1 MNMKKKK
8 IIYPLFAVLVFLLT
22 AIVIAQAAGTP
33 GSSTDPLVTKS
44 YVDQQI
50 ALLSS
55 RIGSSGTSSGG
66 GTVDNAAVGQLQTDV
81 GDLTKFVIDALT
93 DIENVKS
100 RMTTL
105 ESRVATLESGFI
117 VVQMNKGQ
125 KLMLNSGS
133 FAILRSGQAT
143 AFKGESGTLVDV
155 SSGADLLDGANIP
168 VQHLV
173 VTPKGD
179 GRGMTIK
186 STTAYL
192 VIMGKYTIQ

>member
-1 MNMKKKK
+1 MKKKK
-8 IIYPLFAVLVFLLT
+8 VIYPLFAVLLFLLV
-22 AIVIAQAAGTP
+22 AVVIAQAAGSP

-50 ALLSS
+50 AQLSA
-55 RIGSSGTSSGG
+55 RIGSSGTSTGG
-66 GTVDNAAVGQLQTDV
+66 GTVDSAAVNQLQTDV

-100 RMTTL
+100 RVTVI
-105 ESRVATLESGFI
+105 ENGFV
-117 VVQMNKGQ
+117 VVQANKGQ
-125 KLMLNSGS
+125 KLILASGS
-133 FAILRSGQAT
+133 EAILRSGQAT

-155 SSGADLLDGANIP
+155 SSGTDLLDGANVP

-186 STTAYL
+186 SATAYL
-192 VIMGKYTIQ
+192 VIRGGYTVQ